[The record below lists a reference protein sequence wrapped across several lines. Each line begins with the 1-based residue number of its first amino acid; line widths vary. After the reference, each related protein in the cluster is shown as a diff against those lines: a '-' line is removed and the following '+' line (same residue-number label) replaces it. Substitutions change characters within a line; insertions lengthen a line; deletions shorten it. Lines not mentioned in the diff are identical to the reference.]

1 MPEKKFDAYNLDANE
16 SAFFKRELEMVKTQT
31 YDVKFK
37 QNKAFSLFPISSEA
51 SPAVAEITWRQFTR
65 VGMAKMVSDY
75 AQDFPRVDIYGE
87 EFSVKPKGI
96 GAAYGYSV
104 EEIRR
109 AQMAGL
115 PLETRRAEAARRA
128 IEDKLNAIAFN
139 GEAATNL
146 KGFIAYP
153 GISEYTVA
161 SGGVGGTKTW
171 STKSA
176 DQILADM
183 HGIVHGVVAATNGIE
198 QPDTMLMPIEQY
210 NLIST
215 KRLGDGSD
223 ETVMSYF
230 MKTNRYIKRIEWVT
244 ELKTAGAGNTARFMV
259 YVNDPMHLTWEIPLM
274 FEQYEADKK
283 AMAYE
288 IPCYAKTA
296 GLIVYY
302 PASIAYGD
310 GI

>member
-1 MPEKKFDAYNLDANE
+1 MPAKYDTFNLDAGE

-37 QNKAFSLFPISSEA
+37 QNKAFSLFPVSSEA

-75 AQDFPRVDIYGE
+75 AMDFPRVDIYGAE
-87 EFSVKPKGI
+87 YSVKPKGL
-96 GAAYGYSV
+96 GAAYGYSI

-128 IEDKLNAIAFN
+128 IEDKLNYIAFN
-139 GEAATNL
+139 GDTGTGL
-146 KGFIAYP
+146 KGFIAYT

-161 SGGVGGTKTW
+161 SGGTGNTKTW
-171 STKSA
+171 STKTA
-176 DQILADM
+176 DQILDDM
-183 HGIVHGVVAATNGIE
+183 NGIVHGVVAATNGIE
-198 QPDTMLMPIEQY
+198 QPDTMLMPLEQY

-215 KRLGDGSD
+215 KRLGTDSD
-223 ETVMSYF
+223 TTVMEYF
-230 MKTNRYIKRIEWVT
+230 LKTNRYIKRIEWLT
-244 ELKTAGAGNTARFMV
+244 ELKTAGDSSTARMMV
-259 YVNDPMHLTWEIPLM
+259 YVNDPMHLTLEVPLM

-283 AMAYE
+283 GMSYE

-296 GLIVYY
+296 GMIIYY
-302 PASIAYGD
+302 PASVAYAD